1 MGDMVLSSFL
11 FALMAAGA
19 KMVGAQVPTQEVV
32 GFRGLFCVLI
42 TLWWL
47 RIARQSWR
55 GRRPG
60 ILFLRGLLGHVALSC
75 YLWSVNHL
83 PLAEAVL
90 IQQVHPVFTAAL
102 AHWFL
107 HERPGRRF
115 WPGLGLAVAGVA
127 LIARPRAGGF
137 ELGLPALIGLC
148 GSFCSG
154 AAYVAVR
161 DASRTE
167 HRLTIVL
174 WFPLVSFILALPGMA
189 VEGAV
194 VPQRWDWAWLVLL
207 SAAGQ
212 FGQVFLVRGL
222 ARVPAGRATLA
233 NPLVTAFGA
242 LLGWALFRE
251 SLTLPTLAGGVLL
264 IGAVLLARQ
273 GSPPDKSEKKN

>member
-1 MGDMVLSSFL
+1 MVLSSFL
-11 FALMAAGA
+11 FAVMAAGA
-19 KMVGAQVPTQEVV
+19 KMVGEQVPTQQVI
-32 GFRGLFCVLI
+32 GFRGLFCVLV

-47 RIARQSWR
+47 RLAGQSWR

-60 ILFLRGLLGHVALSC
+60 VLVLRGLLGHLALSC

-102 AHWFL
+102 ARYFL
-107 HERPGRRF
+107 KEKPGRGF
-115 WPGLGLAVAGVA
+115 WPALGLAVAGVG
-127 LIARPRAGGF
+127 LIARPQAGGF
-137 ELGLPALIGLC
+137 ELGIPALIGLT

-174 WFPLVSFILALPGMA
+174 WFPLVSFFLSLPGMG

-194 VPQRWDWAWLVLL
+194 VPRPGDWFWLVLL
-207 SAAGQ
+207 AAAGQ

-242 LLGWALFRE
+242 LLGWALFHE
-251 SLTLPTLAGGVLL
+251 TLNLTTLAGGGLL
-264 IGAVLLARQ
+264 IGAVLLARPE
-273 GSPPDKSEKKN
+273 GRAPVESGH